1 LVSFFSIEMTIEDV
15 RTVEDIRT
23 EIEQLSERRTGLWR
37 RLAEGHD
44 EQVARELKALDAQLT
59 KLYDTQRAIRAQM
72 RFGER
77 SDIVARAR
85 MEERLERA
93 A

>member
-1 LVSFFSIEMTIEDV
+1 MTMTID
-15 RTVEDIRT
+15 DIRT
-23 EIEQLSERRTGLWR
+23 EIEQLSERRTELWR

-44 EQVARELKALDAQLT
+44 GEIARELKALDAELAR
-59 KLYDTQRAIRAQM
+59 LYDAQRATRARL
-72 RFGER
+72 RFGDRAE
-77 SDIVARAR
+77 IVSRAR

>member
-1 LVSFFSIEMTIEDV
+1 MTID
-15 RTVEDIRT
+15 DIRT
-23 EIEQLSERRTGLWR
+23 EIAQLSERRTALWR

-44 EQVARELKALDAQLT
+44 AELARELKALDAQLT
-59 KLYDTQRAIRAQM
+59 KLYDAQRAIRAQL

-77 SDIVARAR
+77 SEIVARAR

>member
-1 LVSFFSIEMTIEDV
+1 MTLD
-15 RTVEDIRT
+15 DIRK
-23 EIEQLSERRTGLWR
+23 EIESLSERRTALWR

-44 EQVARELKALDAQLT
+44 AELARELKALDAELA
-59 KLYDTQRAIRAQM
+59 KLYDAQRAARAQM
-72 RFGER
+72 RFGDRAE
-77 SDIVARAR
+77 IVARAR

>member
-1 LVSFFSIEMTIEDV
+1 MTID
-15 RTVEDIRT
+15 DIRSQ
-23 EIEQLSERRTGLWR
+23 IEALSERRTALWR

-44 EQVARELKALDAQLT
+44 PELARELKALDAELAR
-59 KLYDTQRAIRAQM
+59 LYEGQRALRARA
-72 RFGER
+72 RFGDR
-77 SDIVARAR
+77 AAIVARAR

>member
-1 LVSFFSIEMTIEDV
+1 MTIDG
-15 RTVEDIRT
+15 IRE
-23 EIEQLSERRTGLWR
+23 EIERLSERRTELWR

-44 EQVARELKALDAQLT
+44 PQIAEELRALDAELAE
-59 KLYDTQRAIRAQM
+59 LYDAQRAVRARL
-72 RFGER
+72 RFGDR
-77 SDIVARAR
+77 SKIVSRAR

>member
-1 LVSFFSIEMTIEDV
+1 MTIDGIQKQIAE
-15 RTVEDIRT
+15 
-23 EIEQLSERRTGLWR
+23 LSERRSGLWR

-44 EQVARELKALDAQLT
+44 GEIARELKALDAELAR
-59 KLYDTQRAIRAQM
+59 LYDAQRATRARM
-72 RFGER
+72 RFGDR
-77 SDIVARAR
+77 SEIVARAR